1 MNAALAAIMIA
12 LPIVL
17 LILCIFLAL
26 RLLDLTQ
33 RHRDAKLTLTRLA
46 RERDEAR
53 WALAAR
59 KQ

>member
-1 MNAALAAIMIA
+1 MTTTLAAIIIA
-12 LPIVL
+12 IPIVL
-17 LILCIFLAL
+17 LILCI
-26 RLLDLTQ
+26 LLGMLLIDLHH

-53 WALAAR
+53 WAVRNA